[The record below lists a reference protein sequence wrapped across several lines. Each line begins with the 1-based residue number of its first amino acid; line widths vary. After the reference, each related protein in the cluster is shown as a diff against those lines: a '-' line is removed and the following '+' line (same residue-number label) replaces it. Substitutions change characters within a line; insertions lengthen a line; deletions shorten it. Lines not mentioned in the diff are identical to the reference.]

1 MKNIF
6 LTVILGEISLILG
19 YLIYSETMDYIS
31 NKFKSKELRELDLSP
46 LEKHLV
52 PIEKEIGKLTLKIM
66 KIESRIDRAGIK
78 NLLR

>member
-1 MKNIF
+1 
-6 LTVILGEISLILG
+6 
-19 YLIYSETMDYIS
+19 MDYIS

-78 NLLR
+78 NLLK

>member
-31 NKFKSKELRELDLSP
+31 NKFKAKKLRELDLSP
-46 LEKHLV
+46 LEEQLA
-52 PIEKEIGKLTLKIM
+52 PIEKEIGKLILRITI
-66 KIESRIDRAGIK
+66 IESRIDRAK
-78 NLLR
+78 EDFKK

>member
-6 LTVILGEISLILG
+6 LTVILGEISLIFG
-19 YLIYSETMDYIS
+19 YLIYSGTMDYIS

-46 LEKHLV
+46 LEKHLI

-66 KIESRIDRAGIK
+66 SVESRIDRAGVK
-78 NLLR
+78 N